1 MNILEIF
8 TNSILLI
15 ITLDNE
21 LWDIIL
27 LSLFVSFT
35 ALIIAS
41 LLGFIVGYYFAI
53 YNFYFKKI
61 ILIIIN
67 SLMGI
72 PPVVVGLIVYFI
84 FASGGPL
91 GILQLVYTP
100 SAMIIAQTIII
111 FPIIASLSHE
121 IFSKNWF
128 EFKDQIRSLNIP
140 FWGSVKLLFNHSY
153 FLLITTLLSAFG
165 RAISEVGAV
174 MIVGGN
180 IDHYTRVM
188 TTAISLETRMGNL
201 EYAMAL
207 GLVLISITIIIYSLV
222 YLSVSYTHL
231 TLPTKA

>member
-53 YNFYFKKI
+53 YNFHFKKI

-91 GILQLVYTP
+91 GILQLLYTP

-222 YLSVSYTHL
+222 YLLNNRSI
-231 TLPTKA
+231 K

>member
-53 YNFYFKKI
+53 YNFYSKKI
-61 ILIIIN
+61 ILIFIN

-91 GILQLVYTP
+91 GILQLLYTP

-128 EFKDQIRSLNIP
+128 EFKDQIRSLNSP
-140 FWGSVKLLFNHSY
+140 FWGSVKLLFNHRY

-222 YLSVSYTHL
+222 YLLNNRSI
-231 TLPTKA
+231 K

>member
-41 LLGFIVGYYFAI
+41 FLGFVVGYYFAI

-61 ILIIIN
+61 ILIFIN

-91 GILQLVYTP
+91 GILQLLYTP

-121 IFSKNWF
+121 IFSKNWL

-222 YLSVSYTHL
+222 YLLNNRSI
-231 TLPTKA
+231 K

>member
-8 TNSILLI
+8 INSILLI
-15 ITLDNE
+15 ISFDRE
-21 LWDIIL
+21 LWDIIT
-27 LSLFVSFT
+27 LSLYVSFT

-41 LLGFIVGYYFAI
+41 IIGFLIGYFLAL

-61 ILIIIN
+61 ILMVLN

-91 GILQLVYTP
+91 GVLQLLYTP
-100 SAMIIAQTIII
+100 TAMIIAQTIII
-111 FPIIASLSHE
+111 FPIVASLSHE
-121 IFSKNWF
+121 IFLKNWL
-128 EFKDQIRSLNIP
+128 EFRDQIRSLNIP
-140 FWGSVKLLFNHSY
+140 FWGSVKLLIKHSY
-153 FLLITTLLSAFG
+153 FLLVTTLLSAFG

-180 IDHYTRVM
+180 IDQYTRVM

-207 GLVLISITIIIYSLV
+207 GLVLISLTIIIYSIV
-222 YLSVSYTHL
+222 YLL
-231 TLPTKA
+231 NNRK

>member
-8 TNSILLI
+8 TNSIVLI

-72 PPVVVGLIVYFI
+72 PPVVVGLIVYFM

-91 GILQLVYTP
+91 GILQLLYTP

-222 YLSVSYTHL
+222 YLLNNRSI
-231 TLPTKA
+231 K

>member
-84 FASGGPL
+84 FASGGPF
-91 GILQLVYTP
+91 GILQLLYTP

-222 YLSVSYTHL
+222 YLLNNRSI
-231 TLPTKA
+231 K

>member
-91 GILQLVYTP
+91 GILQLLYTP

-111 FPIIASLSHE
+111 FPIITSLSHE

-153 FLLITTLLSAFG
+153 FLLITTILSAFG

-222 YLSVSYTHL
+222 YLLNNRSI
-231 TLPTKA
+231 K

>member
-41 LLGFIVGYYFAI
+41 LLGCIVGYYFAI

-91 GILQLVYTP
+91 GILQLLYTP

-222 YLSVSYTHL
+222 YLLNNRSI
-231 TLPTKA
+231 K

>member
-91 GILQLVYTP
+91 GILQLLYTP

-111 FPIIASLSHE
+111 FPIIASLSNE

-222 YLSVSYTHL
+222 YLLNNRSI
-231 TLPTKA
+231 K

>member
-91 GILQLVYTP
+91 GILQLLYTP

-121 IFSKNWF
+121 IFSKNWY

-188 TTAISLETRMGNL
+188 TTAISLETRMGHL

-222 YLSVSYTHL
+222 YLLNNRSI
-231 TLPTKA
+231 K

>member
-41 LLGFIVGYYFAI
+41 FLGFIVGYHFAI

-67 SLMGI
+67 SFMGI

-91 GILQLVYTP
+91 GILQLLYTP

-222 YLSVSYTHL
+222 YLLNNRPV
-231 TLPTKA
+231 K

>member
-15 ITLDNE
+15 ISLDNE

-91 GILQLVYTP
+91 GILQLLYTP
-100 SAMIIAQTIII
+100 SAMIIAQTILI

-222 YLSVSYTHL
+222 YLLNNRSI
-231 TLPTKA
+231 K

>member
-8 TNSILLI
+8 INSILLI

-91 GILQLVYTP
+91 GILQLLYTP

-222 YLSVSYTHL
+222 YLL
-231 TLPTKA
+231 NNRPIK

>member
-41 LLGFIVGYYFAI
+41 LLGFIVGYFFAI

-61 ILIIIN
+61 SLIIIN

-91 GILQLVYTP
+91 GILQLLYTP

-121 IFSKNWF
+121 IFSKNWY

-222 YLSVSYTHL
+222 YLLNNRPV
-231 TLPTKA
+231 K